1 MKKKVLF
8 LSEAPW
14 YSTGYSVY
22 GNQVLKRL
30 VQNPSL
36 DVAQIAIYAS
46 SDDPHVKDF
55 PWKIYGNKPS
65 SNHPQYKTYQVSPSA
80 QFGDFSFNE
89 VLLDFNPHFVL
100 DIRDWWMIEFQ
111 QRSPFR
117 NFFKWAIMPTVDA
130 EPQNNQWINTYES
143 ADAVFTYSEFGRDV
157 LLNQCDNIK
166 FLDIASPAA
175 SECFTPVANKAQH
188 KSQCGLRPD
197 SLIFGTVMRNQKRKL
212 YPDLFESFR
221 EFLNLS
227 NRNDVFL
234 YCHTYY
240 PDIGWNIPELLDTYS
255 LSNRVLFTYKCKK
268 CGKITTDFFQD
279 AMQFCKSCGNFTN
292 ALVGIGNSITE
303 KELAKIYNIFDVYIQ
318 YANSEGF
325 GMPQL
330 EAAYCGLPVVSIYY
344 SAMKSVIDNIGGIG
358 VNPIAFSKECETGCN
373 RAIPNNQEFIDILLR
388 LSEKTK
394 DELKN
399 IGTSV
404 CNKARKAYSWD
415 QTANKWMDYI
425 LNTEII
431 PEHLSW
437 KSPSKLFSPA
447 HAIPEQLTTSLDKV
461 NFIFNNVLG
470 KPEWIGGYL
479 WRRVLRDCSFG
490 YRCENLE
497 HDFYFNESHIQSYST
512 VKPFSID
519 EAMKEMTNF
528 RLQMNH
534 WEQARLEKF
543 KIS

>member
-36 DVAQIAIYAS
+36 DVAQIAVYAS

-303 KELAKIYNIFDVYIQ
+303 KEVAQFMQEIAEERGVSVESLNDFAGYI
-318 YANSEGF
+318 NG
-325 GMPQL
+325 
-330 EAAYCGLPVVSIYY
+330 SI
-344 SAMKSVIDNIGGIG
+344 
-358 VNPIAFSKECETGCN
+358 
-373 RAIPNNQEFIDILLR
+373 
-388 LSEKTK
+388 
-394 DELKN
+394 KN
-399 IGTSV
+399 LT
-404 CNKARKAYSWD
+404 
-415 QTANKWMDYI
+415 
-425 LNTEII
+425 
-431 PEHLSW
+431 
-437 KSPSKLFSPA
+437 
-447 HAIPEQLTTSLDKV
+447 PEQLQIWAAKQTY
-461 NFIFNNVLG
+461 IALG
-470 KPEWIGGYL
+470 FALVAAATEEIDATPMEGFKPDAVDEALGLKELGL
-479 WRRVLRDCSFG
+479 HSAVAVTLG
-490 YRCENLE
+490 YRDAANDYL
-497 HDFYFNESHIQSYST
+497 SGAKKVRRAS
-512 VKPFSID
+512 
-519 EAMKEMTNF
+519 
-528 RLQMNH
+528 
-534 WEQARLEKF
+534 EKLIIR
-543 KIS
+543 K